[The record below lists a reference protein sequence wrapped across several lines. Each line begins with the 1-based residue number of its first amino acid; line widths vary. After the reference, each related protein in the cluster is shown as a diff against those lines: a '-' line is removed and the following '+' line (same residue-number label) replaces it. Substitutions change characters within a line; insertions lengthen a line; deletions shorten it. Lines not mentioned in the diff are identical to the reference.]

1 MTVAATKSVRDP
13 FIDLLRVLS
22 MGVVL
27 GMHWL
32 TPLITAPGGQIRV
45 EILPSGP
52 FAWIASW
59 CIQVMPVIFLAG
71 GVANTAVAGAYRG
84 RYAQYLAVRGARLVA
99 PAVVLVGVVALM
111 ASAAGGLGHPSIGRA
126 VSLSAMKPL
135 WFLAV
140 YLGVLAL
147 APAMV
152 AAQRRF
158 GWGVPAAL
166 AAAALGVD
174 AVRFAG
180 HEWAAVLNYA
190 FVWLFAHQLGIAYAL
205 GAVRSARPGT
215 LAAVGLG
222 GVAACVGMVALGP
235 YPPSM
240 IGLSDVP
247 VSNLAPPT
255 GALVALAVAQ
265 LAAITWLGRRFG
277 PALRTERRRRMLD
290 EAGKPLMTVYLWHLP
305 AMVLLVG
312 AGLVAPAL
320 LPEAGPQW
328 WLVRPLWLV
337 GCVAILVGLVRVFHR
352 FESVRLPA
360 LGTRARPATALAG
373 VALAAACIA
382 WAWQHGAALDG
393 GLVGL
398 VCSLGLLAYAQVPA
412 KNPGGQVPTDNSG
425 AQVPAKEPVKAASK
439 DSALI
444 GRPK

>member
-1 MTVAATKSVRDP
+1 MTAVVTKPVRDP
-13 FIDLLRVLS
+13 FIDLLRVLA

-52 FAWIASW
+52 AAWIASW

-84 RYAQYLAVRGARLVA
+84 RFAQYLAVRGARLVV
-99 PAVVLVGVVALM
+99 PAVVLVGVVALV
-111 ASAAGGLGHPSIGRA
+111 ASAAGGLGHPQIGRA

-215 LAAVGLG
+215 LAAAGIG
-222 GVAACVGMVALGP
+222 AVATCVGMVALGP

-265 LAAITWLGRRFG
+265 FAAITWLGRRFG
-277 PALRTERRRRMLD
+277 GALRTERWRRTLD
-290 EAGKPLMTVYLWHLP
+290 EANKPLMTIYLWHLP

-320 LPEAGPQW
+320 LLPESGPQW

-360 LGTRARPATALAG
+360 LGTHARPATALAG
-373 VALAAACIA
+373 IALAAAGIA

-393 GLVGL
+393 GLVAL
-398 VCSLGLLAYAQVPA
+398 VCSLGFLAYAQVP
-412 KNPGGQVPTDNSG
+412 T
-425 AQVPAKEPVKAASK
+425 KERVKAAANEA
-439 DSALI
+439 ALI